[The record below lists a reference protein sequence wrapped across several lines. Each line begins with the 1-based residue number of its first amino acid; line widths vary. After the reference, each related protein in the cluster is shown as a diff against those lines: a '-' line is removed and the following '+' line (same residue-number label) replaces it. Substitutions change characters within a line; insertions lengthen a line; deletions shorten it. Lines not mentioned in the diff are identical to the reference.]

1 VSSEGRSVVHTMLC
15 YVYVLCCE
23 MWDGH
28 GDDGMQNVG
37 KVEVM
42 SCVMVPLSSY
52 SCTS

>member
-1 VSSEGRSVVHTMLC
+1 
-15 YVYVLCCE
+15 

-42 SCVMVPLSSY
+42 SCVMVPLSSC